1 MSNVARDRYL
11 EGRIHGASGPRL
23 RSMLVDRAYQ
33 LTRATSQALQEQR
46 FEEIDADSAK
56 LRAILRELFV
66 TIDAKSSDTA
76 RQVRG
81 LYEYL
86 YETTTLALLRRN
98 VAELAEVED
107 LLKFEAETW
116 RTVAAKHENREA
128 EAARG
133 PFSASA

>member
-11 EGRIHGASGPRL
+11 EGRILGASGPRL

-33 LTRATSQALQEQR
+33 LTRSVSQALAEQR
-46 FEEIDADSAK
+46 FEEISADSTK

-66 TIDAKSSDTA
+66 TVDAKSSDTA
-76 RQVRG
+76 RQVRS

-86 YETTTLALLRRN
+86 YEATTLALLRRN
-98 VAELAEVED
+98 EQELAQVEE
-107 LLKFEAETW
+107 LLRFEAETW

-128 EAARG
+128 DATLG
-133 PFSASA
+133 SFSASA

>member
-33 LTRATSQALQEQR
+33 LVRAISLALQEQR
-46 FEEIDADSAK
+46 FEEIDADSTK

-86 YETTTLALLRRN
+86 YEATTLALLRRN
-98 VAELAEVED
+98 IAELAKVED

-116 RTVAAKHENREA
+116 RTVAAKHENRETD
-128 EAARG
+128 AARG

>member
-1 MSNVARDRYL
+1 MSNVARNRYL
-11 EGRIHGASGPRL
+11 ESRVLGANGPRL
-23 RSMLVDRAYQ
+23 RSLLVDRAYQ
-33 LTRATSQALQEQR
+33 LTHGVGQAMREQR
-46 FEEIDADSAK
+46 FEEVADDTTK

-66 TIDAKSSDTA
+66 TIDATSSDTA

-86 YETTTLALLRRN
+86 YEATTIALLRRS
-98 VAELAEVED
+98 VEELAQLEE
-107 LLKFEAETW
+107 LLRFEAETW

-128 EAARG
+128 EGSLG

>member
-11 EGRIHGASGPRL
+11 EGRVLGASGPRL
-23 RSMLVDRAYQ
+23 RSMLIERAYQ
-33 LTRATSQALQEQR
+33 LTRSIAQAFAEQR
-46 FEEIDADSAK
+46 FEAIESDSTK

-66 TIDAKSSDTA
+66 TIDSKSSDTA
-76 RQVRG
+76 RQVRS

-86 YETTTLALLRRN
+86 YEATTLAILRRN
-98 VAELAEVED
+98 TEELAQVEE
-107 LLKFEAETW
+107 LLRFEAETW

-128 EAARG
+128 DAALG

>member
-33 LTRATSQALQEQR
+33 LTRATSQALQERR
-46 FEEIDADSAK
+46 FEDVEPDSAK

-76 RQVRG
+76 QQVRG

-86 YETTTLALLRRN
+86 YEATTLAILRRN
-98 VAELAEVED
+98 VAELAEIED
-107 LLKFEAETW
+107 LLK
-116 RTVAAKHENREA
+116 
-128 EAARG
+128 
-133 PFSASA
+133 

>member
-11 EGRIHGASGPRL
+11 EGRIQGASGPRL

-33 LTRATSQALQEQR
+33 LTRSVAQALAEQR
-46 FEEIDADSAK
+46 FEEISADSAK

-66 TIDAKSSDTA
+66 TVDAKSSETA
-76 RQVRG
+76 RHVRT

-98 VAELAEVED
+98 VEELAQVEE
-107 LLKFEAETW
+107 LLRFEAETW
-116 RTVAAKHENREA
+116 RTVATQHENREA
-128 EAARG
+128 DAALG